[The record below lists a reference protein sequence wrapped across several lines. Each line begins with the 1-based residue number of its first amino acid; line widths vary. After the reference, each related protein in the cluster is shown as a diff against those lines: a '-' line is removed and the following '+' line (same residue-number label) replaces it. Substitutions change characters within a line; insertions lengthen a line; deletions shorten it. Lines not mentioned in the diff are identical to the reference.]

1 MYCNTF
7 CDVSSRIL
15 LTMVDIK
22 LEVGKRIKE
31 SRKLSG
37 YTQKQVAGILLMTQQ
52 QYSRFENGVFELSYS
67 QLIKISEL
75 FDVSVDYLLGIKQI

>member
-1 MYCNTF
+1 
-7 CDVSSRIL
+7 
-15 LTMVDIK
+15 MVDIK

-52 QYSRFENGVFELSYS
+52 QYSRFENGIFELSYS